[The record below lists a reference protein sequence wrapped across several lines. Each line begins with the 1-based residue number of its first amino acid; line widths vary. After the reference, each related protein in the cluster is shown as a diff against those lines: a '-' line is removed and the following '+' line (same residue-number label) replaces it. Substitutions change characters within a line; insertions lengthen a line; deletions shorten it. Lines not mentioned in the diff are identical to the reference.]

1 LTAGRQGDAS
11 MTSHDWIVLV
21 GGVVFLILIVLL
33 LRRAIRDVKWP
44 GK

>member
-1 LTAGRQGDAS
+1 
-11 MTSHDWIVLV
+11 MTIHDGIVLV

-33 LRRAIRDVKWP
+33 LRRAIRDVKRS